1 LLRHC
6 SSRTSVA
13 ASNATFDEIINHE
26 NPWMAKLGTRVHGL
40 NRPDAGVEPQRH
52 QAP

>member
-1 LLRHC
+1 LLGHRC
-6 SSRTSVA
+6 LRTSVA

-26 NPWMAKLGTRVHGL
+26 NLWMAKLGTRVHGL
-40 NRPDAGVEPQRH
+40 NHPDAGVEPQRP